1 MQNSFLGV
9 YETSRDS
16 GILPSWLP
24 SVAVGASGAASLSG
38 FALSLLLASRTTNS
52 YGRWLEAANLVGAVG
67 AASTNFVRQAYAW
80 IPDGDESEGDEE
92 EEKEEKEVG
101 NDGEGG
107 TKTVQRRKQRKR
119 REPSGRQI
127 KAAAARWAAVLPRA
141 LASRV
146 REDVNLAAEA
156 SRVLDPR
163 EAEALAAAPDAPRFV
178 LAALSAIAASAPAA
192 SVSVSPGSG
201 IVNMDKNGGGGAA
214 EKAGRSSSTTSGTS
228 NSTMARMNRRVTADS
243 GFRISM
249 DDGLTSANAA
259 VAGCERLLRLPIPLS
274 YTRHTSRVLVIAL
287 AFLPAT
293 LWKDCGVRKKNLGSF
308 SFFLFSFE
316 VEVQRPAA
324 RKKNSLSL
332 FSLIR
337 SFQTKNINSGP
348 ASRRAPSSPSSY
360 SASRRSASRS
370 RSRSRSCLWKI
381 CGPRLTQRSERWPRR
396 AGLFLRC

>member
-1 MQNSFLGV
+1 MRERIFFFFFFFISLAHTLLALTFFPLSFFFLFFLLFQRKKKTKKQSTGV

-80 IPDGDESEGDEE
+80 IPDAYGEDEE
-92 EEKEEKEVG
+92 EEEMEEEEEEEEEEEVG
-101 NDGEGG
+101 DGNGG
-107 TKTVQRRKQRKR
+107 TETRRRRSQRRR
-119 REPSGRQI
+119 RRRQPSGRQL

-146 REDVNLAAEA
+146 REDVDLAKEA
-156 SRVLDPR
+156 ARVLDPR
-163 EAEALAAAPDAPRFV
+163 EAKALAAAPDAPRFV

-192 SVSVSPGSG
+192 SVSVSPGTGSVVG
-201 IVNMDKNGGGGAA
+201 PGGAGA
-214 EKAGRSSSTTSGTS
+214 RARGGEAAGRYPGS
-228 NSTMARMNRRVTADS
+228 VTGSAATPDP
-243 GFRISM
+243 GFRLSM
-249 DDGLTSANAA
+249 DDGLTAANSA

-293 LWKDCGVRKKNLGSF
+293 LWRDCGVSSWLEF
-308 SFFLFSFE
+308 FFFLFF
-316 VEVQRPAA
+316 
-324 RKKNSLSL
+324 
-332 FSLIR
+332 F
-337 SFQTKNINSGP
+337 
-348 ASRRAPSSPSSY
+348 
-360 SASRRSASRS
+360 
-370 RSRSRSCLWKI
+370 
-381 CGPRLTQRSERWPRR
+381 
-396 AGLFLRC
+396 